1 MRNTTDMITFPGA
14 KINIGL
20 RVIARRHD
28 GFHDIETVFYPVG
41 LRDALEF
48 VVHPC
53 RTGEDELVVTGID
66 IGPGSGENL
75 VVTTLKKM
83 RENYNIPALKI
94 HLHKKIPAAAGLGGG
109 SSDAAF
115 FLKAVN
121 KCLEFG
127 IDTET
132 LRNIALEIGSD
143 CPFFIDPVP
152 SYATGRGEILRP
164 SPSLPPGFRIIL
176 AHPGI
181 RISTRDAY
189 NNCIPAKHAV
199 SLEELVKLHPSEWK
213 DLVVNDFEQYV
224 FKTHPE
230 IRDIKE
236 AFYGAGAVYSSLSG
250 SGSAVYAIFRDRM
263 EIPEHLKPLIIYEGD
278 L

>member
-1 MRNTTDMITFPGA
+1 MITFPGA

-20 RVIARRHD
+20 RVIARRQD

-41 LRDALEF
+41 LRDALEL
-48 VVHPC
+48 VADPC
-53 RTGEDELVVTGID
+53 SNGKDELVVTGIN
-66 IGPGSGENL
+66 IGSKPGDNL
-75 VVTTLKKM
+75 VIKALNRM
-83 RENYNIPALKI
+83 REDYHIPALKI

-121 KCLEFG
+121 KCLGLG

-132 LRNIALEIGSD
+132 LRQIALEIGSD

-152 SYATGRGEILRP
+152 SYARGRGEILKP
-164 SPSLPPGFRIIL
+164 SASLPQGFRIIL
-176 AHPGI
+176 AFPGI
-181 RISTRDAY
+181 RISTKDAY
-189 NNCIPAKHAV
+189 NNCTPAKHAI
-199 SLEELVKLHPSEWK
+199 SLEELVKLHPSEWR
-213 DLVVNDFEQYV
+213 DNIVNDFEQYV
-224 FKTHPE
+224 FKIHPG

-236 AFYGAGAVYSSLSG
+236 AFYRAGAIYSSLSG
-250 SGSAVYAIFRDRM
+250 SGSAVYAIFRDRI
-263 EIPEHLKPLIIYEGD
+263 EVPEHIRQWIIYEGD

>member
-1 MRNTTDMITFPGA
+1 MITFPAA

-20 RVIARRHD
+20 RVISRRHD

-48 VVHPC
+48 VVHTC
-53 RTGEDELVVTGID
+53 STGEDEMVVTGL
-66 IGPGSGENL
+66 GTGSAPGENL
-75 VVTTLKKM
+75 VITALKKM
-83 RENYNIPALKI
+83 RESYNIPALKI

-121 KCLEFG
+121 KCFSLG
-127 IDTET
+127 IDNET
-132 LRNIALEIGSD
+132 LRRTALEIGSD
-143 CPFFIDPVP
+143 CPFFVDPVP

-164 SPSLPPGFRIIL
+164 AASLPPGFRIIL
-176 AHPGI
+176 AYPGI

-189 NNCIPAKHAV
+189 NNCIPAKPSI
-199 SLEELVKLHPSEWK
+199 SLEEIVKQHPSQWK
-213 DLVVNDFEQYV
+213 NLVINDFEQYV
-224 FKTHPE
+224 FRIHPE
-230 IRDIKE
+230 IRELKE
-236 AFYGAGAVYSSLSG
+236 AFYRAGAVYSSLSG
-250 SGSAVYAIFRDRM
+250 SGSAVYAIFRDSI
-263 EIPEHLKPLIIYEGD
+263 EIPGHIKPWIIYEGD